1 MKLNSG
7 LKQKFLRV
15 VAGGAMIALLPV
27 SNAFAVATFPTS
39 GSCAMLITKPVPA
52 GATMP
57 HTAVYN
63 MIAILT
69 ITSATAATLTY
80 GQTVVDYTVNGY
92 SVNPAIRRTAADVPV
107 RIEAPAGMPEG
118 TRGLIVS
125 PPDLPVGQ
133 TIDAT
138 AVAVNGG
145 STLLIQ
151 GNNDAFSGV
160 CQF

>member
-1 MKLNSG
+1 
-7 LKQKFLRV
+7 
-15 VAGGAMIALLPV
+15 MIALLPV
-27 SNAFAVATFPTS
+27 SNAFAVAAFPTS
-39 GSCAMLITKPVPA
+39 GSCAMLVTKPVPV

-57 HTAVYN
+57 HSATYN

-125 PPDLPVGQ
+125 APNLPPGMTSV
-133 TIDAT
+133 DAT
-138 AVAVNGG
+138 AIAVNGG
-145 STLLIQ
+145 STILIQ